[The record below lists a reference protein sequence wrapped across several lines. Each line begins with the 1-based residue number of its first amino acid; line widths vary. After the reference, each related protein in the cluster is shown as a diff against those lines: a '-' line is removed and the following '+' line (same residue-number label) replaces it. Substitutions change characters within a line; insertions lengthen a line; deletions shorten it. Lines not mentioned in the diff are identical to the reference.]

1 MSATYPPASVFL
13 YGTFDGA
20 GVDLSAAP
28 ITVVDLETSGYSPAA
43 GGRIVE
49 IALVTVAGGRI
60 VDEWET
66 LVDAGGDPGASHV
79 HRIRRAHL
87 VGAPTFADIAGE
99 VVTRLDGTVVAAHNA
114 TFEERFLAAELTAA
128 GVTAGQWPALCTLR
142 LAKRALPGPSYKLAA
157 CCAATG
163 VTLRDAHTAL
173 GDARATAEML
183 IGLWDATRSLRFPR
197 RPVPPRAVPAAAAR
211 LHTRADAHVRHGGA
225 PPPVPRQSW
234 ARPTGTGASGA
245 TEV

>member
-1 MSATYPPASVFL
+1 MSVSLPRPAVFL

-20 GVDLSAAP
+20 GVDLSTAP
-28 ITVVDLETSGYSPAA
+28 VTVMDLETSGYSPAS

-79 HRIRRAHL
+79 HRISRAHL
-87 VGAPTFADIAGE
+87 AGAPTFADIAGE
-99 VVTRLDGTVVAAHNA
+99 VVARLDGTVVAAHNA
-114 TFEERFLAAELTAA
+114 TFEERFLAAELAAA
-128 GVTAGQWPALCTLR
+128 GVRAGQWPALCTLR

-183 IGLWDATRSLRFPR
+183 IGLSHAVRSLRFPC
-197 RPVPPRAVPAAAAR
+197 RPVAPRARAAGAVR
-211 LHTRADAHVRHGGA
+211 VHTRADAVARCGG
-225 PPPVPRQSW
+225 PPPSAVPRQP
-234 ARPTGTGASGA
+234 RPFPPAADVAGEG
-245 TEV
+245 